1 VRLPDPPLLLITDR
15 RQAARPLA
23 QIVEAAL
30 AAGCRWISVREKDL
44 PESEQLALAAS
55 LRPLTQRLGARLTL
69 HGVIPFSEPAA
80 AVLDGVHLPDGAHSS
95 LAGAWRSKGKLVGRS
110 IHVAAQA
117 SAASDVDYFIAGPV
131 HETASK
137 PGYGPALGP
146 EGFRA
151 FARATA
157 LPVLAIGGVDAR
169 NIGALMQAGAAG
181 VAVMG
186 GVMRSADPA
195 GETRALLD
203 ALSAA
208 RR

>member
-1 VRLPDPPLLLITDR
+1 VRLPDPPLLLVTDR

-23 QIVEAAL
+23 EIVEAAL

-44 PESEQLALAAS
+44 PESEQFALAES
-55 LRPLTQRLGARLTL
+55 LVPLVRRFSGRLTL
-69 HGVIPFSEPAA
+69 HGTIPCNEPATA
-80 AVLDGVHLPDGAHSS
+80 LFDGIHLPDGADVS
-95 LAGAWRSKGKLVGRS
+95 LARDWQSKGKFVGRS
-110 IHVAAQA
+110 IHAAAQA
-117 SAASDVDYFIAGPV
+117 SAASAIDYLIAGPV

-137 PGYGPALGP
+137 PGHGPVLGP
-146 EGFRA
+146 EGLRA
-151 FARATA
+151 FTRVTA
-157 LPVLAIGGVDAR
+157 LPVLAIGGVNAR

-186 GVMRSADPA
+186 GVMRSPDPES
-195 GETRALLD
+195 ETRALIG